1 MIDLKRQAELRE
13 AIELLYFSYL
23 EFTAGPDR
31 ILAERGLSRVHH
43 RILYF
48 VGRSPGI
55 PINALLA
62 ILGVTKQA
70 LNAPLRQL
78 TEMSLVAVRAGVQDR
93 RVRQLSL
100 TADGARLEAR
110 LSGTQ
115 MRKLAAVFAEAGMP
129 AEAGWREVMQRLAGV
144 PPPGPYATR

>member
-1 MIDLKRQAELRE
+1 MIDLKRRAELRE
-13 AIELLYFSYL
+13 AIELLYFSYR

-55 PINALLA
+55 AINALLA
-62 ILGVTKQA
+62 TLGVTKQA

-78 TEMSLVAVRAGVQDR
+78 TEMKLVAARAGARDR
-93 RVRQLSL
+93 RVRELSL

-115 MRKLAAVFAEAGMP
+115 MRNLAAVFAQSGAS
-129 AEAGWREVMQRLAGV
+129 AEAGWREVMRTLAG
-144 PPPGPYATR
+144 ATPSRTR

>member
-1 MIDLKRQAELRE
+1 MIDLKRRIELRE
-13 AIELLYFSYL
+13 AIELLYFSYR

-55 PINALLA
+55 AINALLA
-62 ILGVTKQA
+62 ILGVSKQA

-78 TEMSLVAVRAGVQDR
+78 TEMKLVSVRAGAQDR

-115 MRKLAAVFAEAGMP
+115 MRKLAAVFAEAGVP
-129 AEAGWREVMQRLAGV
+129 AEAGWREVMRTLGHAH
-144 PPPGPYATR
+144 PGTRAPS

>member
-1 MIDLKRQAELRE
+1 MIDLERQAELRE
-13 AIELLYFSYL
+13 AIELLYFSYR

-55 PINALLA
+55 PINALLT

-78 TEMSLVAVRAGVQDR
+78 TEMKLVAVRAGAQDR
-93 RVRQLSL
+93 RVRELSL

-115 MRKLAAVFAEAGMP
+115 MRNLAAVFAEAGVP
-129 AEAGWREVMQRLAGV
+129 AEAGWREVMSILAG
-144 PPPGPYATR
+144 ATPSQRR

>member
-1 MIDLKRQAELRE
+1 MVDLKRQAELRE
-13 AIELLYFSYL
+13 AIELLYFSYR

-78 TEMSLVAVRAGVQDR
+78 TGRKLVAVLAGAQDR
-93 RVRQLSL
+93 RVRELSL
-100 TADGARLEAR
+100 TAEGARLEAR

-129 AEAGWREVMQRLAGV
+129 AEAGWREVMRTLAK
-144 PPPGPYATR
+144 PERK

>member
-13 AIELLYFSYL
+13 AIELLYFSYR

-31 ILAERGLSRVHH
+31 ILAGRGLSRVHH
-43 RILYF
+43 RVLYF
-48 VGRSPGI
+48 VGRNPGI
-55 PINALLA
+55 AINALLA

-78 TEMSLVAVRAGVQDR
+78 TEMKLVAVREGAQDR
-93 RVRQLSL
+93 RVRELSL

-115 MRKLAAVFAEAGMP
+115 MRNLAAVFAQSGAS
-129 AEAGWREVMQRLAGV
+129 AEAGWREVMRTLAG
-144 PPPGPYATR
+144 ATASRTR